1 MSCLLTHDAIFLFFQ
16 YPHVFDDAVTE
27 NFKNWV
33 MEEAVKFPGE
43 DSAKKEAS
51 DFEMLKTYST
61 GLLALSL
68 ARY

>member
-1 MSCLLTHDAIFLFFQ
+1 
-16 YPHVFDDAVTE
+16 
-27 NFKNWV
+27 

>member
-1 MSCLLTHDAIFLFFQ
+1 MTD
-16 YPHVFDDAVTE
+16 

-43 DSAKKEAS
+43 DSGRKEAS
-51 DFEMLKTYST
+51 DSEMLKTYST

-68 ARY
+68 VRY